1 MKVVTYDG
9 NQVQSQLSAKP
20 LASGDVPAAA
30 FGTGLNQGLQQLGG
44 AIADMGQRINT
55 TEAEN
60 AMVQFE
66 REKND
71 ILFNPEKGYFNTQ
84 GRDAFDNAQPAVK
97 SIEDLKTKYSDSLS
111 QGARTLFDKTAANH
125 VTKAQVEISRH
136 ASDGFKAWE
145 VSTLDAQ
152 VENTLENASLYWN
165 DKDAMRVQNVIGRQ
179 AITDAASMQGLSA
192 EAINERLQTYDSS
205 FARAAVEAATV
216 NSAAA
221 GNKLLGEMDKR
232 LEGSDKIKLQ
242 AMIQTKMTAEKTK
255 ADASYALIKSKQIAN
270 QFDDRESIMAEV
282 DKIKDPELRDKVMSQ
297 TMHEF
302 SMRKQAQTEART
314 EAYESAES
322 HVQDGGTAES
332 FQAENPEAWMRLSPH
347 QQKMIK
353 DGKASSTDWE
363 TFSDLMTMPKDQ
375 LSKVDP
381 NDYTDKLAP
390 AERSKLISAVRSA
403 KGGGNQVDSQVGRT
417 RAAQTKA
424 AVTQLF
430 GPTTKQNAGNYDRNA
445 RMNGFQQLI
454 DDETRFREEQT
465 GKKLTSDEY
474 TNLINGLT
482 RKVVIEGSLWNST
495 KMIKDIPLTGK
506 TNGVDTDIL
515 PELTNELRRRNK
527 PVTSDNL
534 LNLYEQI
541 KDQVTN

>member
-1 MKVVTYDG
+1 MKVVTYEG
-9 NQVQSQLSAKP
+9 NQVQTQTSAQP
-20 LASGDVPAAA
+20 LASADTPRGA
-30 FGTGLNQGLQQLGG
+30 FGEGISAGLNTLGAG
-44 AIADMGQRINT
+44 INDMTQRINT

-84 GRDAFDNAQPAVK
+84 GKAAFDNAQPAVK

-111 QGARTLFDKTAANH
+111 QGARVMFDKTAANH
-125 VTKAQVEISRH
+125 ITKAQAEIGRH
-136 ASDGFKAWE
+136 ASDGFKAYE

-152 VENTLENASLYWN
+152 VENTIENASLYWN
-165 DKDAMRVQNVIGRQ
+165 DKESMRVQNVIGRQ
-179 AITDAASMQGLSA
+179 AITDAATMQGLSA

-232 LEGSDKIKLQ
+232 LEGPDKVKLQ

-255 ADASYALIKSKQIAN
+255 ADASYALIKGKQIAE
-270 QFDDRESIMAEV
+270 QYDDRESIMAEV

-314 EAYESAES
+314 EAYEAAET
-322 HVQDGGTAES
+322 HVMDGGTAES
-332 FQAENPEAWMRLSPH
+332 FQAQNPDAWLKLSPH

-363 TFSDLMTMPKDQ
+363 AFSDLMTLPKDQ
-375 LSKVDP
+375 LAKVDP

-403 KGGGNQVDSQVGRT
+403 KGGGNQADAQVGRT
-417 RAAQTKA
+417 RVAQTSS
-424 AVTQLF
+424 AVDQLF
-430 GPTTKQNAGNYDRNA
+430 GPKAKRNDA
-445 RMNGFQQLI
+445 KKEQVDAFYSML
-454 DDETRFREEQT
+454 DEEVAFREEQK
-465 GKKLTSDEY
+465 GSKLTSEEF
-474 TNLINGLT
+474 TNVLNGFT
-482 RKVVIEGSLWNST
+482 RKTVVEGSIWNST
-495 KMIKDIPLTGK
+495 KTLKDIPAEDVSTLS
-506 TNGVDTDIL
+506 NF
-515 PELTNELRRRNK
+515 LRSKNV

-534 LNLYEQI
+534 LKAYEQAT
-541 KDQVTN
+541 K